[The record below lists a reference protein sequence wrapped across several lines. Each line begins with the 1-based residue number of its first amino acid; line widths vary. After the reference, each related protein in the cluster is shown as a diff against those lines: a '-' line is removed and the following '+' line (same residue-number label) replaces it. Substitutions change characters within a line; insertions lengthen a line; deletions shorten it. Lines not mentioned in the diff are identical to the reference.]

1 MINSKKSLLTNLFLF
16 GIFTANA
23 QQLTINETISYINE
37 SLAQGTKISYTQDG
51 MLEYSSFDY
60 TGKPSIWKHH
70 ITDIVQPTKV
80 EYTASKWRVYL
91 KTPQGGIVVGLH
103 TDNGDKYSA
112 EKLLNALNYFFTLAM
127 NNVLEQRSYDNDP
140 FAPGNYNPHAT
151 SIKSTLSNSSIP
163 LEKQGGVYHIDVT
176 IGTTIEKFI
185 LDSGASEVLIN
196 QALERKLI
204 NDNILKK
211 EHYLTPALYRIADGS
226 IIEQRRLIIPSV
238 TIGDFTIENVHA
250 SVGAGN
256 VPLLLG
262 KSVLDKF
269 SKWSINNLTLSLDV
283 TK

>member
-1 MINSKKSLLTNLFLF
+1 M
-16 GIFTANA
+16 
-23 QQLTINETISYINE
+23 
-37 SLAQGTKISYTQDG
+37 
-51 MLEYSSFDY
+51 
-60 TGKPSIWKHH
+60 
-70 ITDIVQPTKV
+70 
-80 EYTASKWRVYL
+80 
-91 KTPQGGIVVGLH
+91 
-103 TDNGDKYSA
+103 
-112 EKLLNALNYFFTLAM
+112 
-127 NNVLEQRSYDNDP
+127 
-140 FAPGNYNPHAT
+140 
-151 SIKSTLSNSSIP
+151 
-163 LEKQGGVYHIDVT
+163 
-176 IGTTIEKFI
+176 
-185 LDSGASEVLIN
+185 LIN